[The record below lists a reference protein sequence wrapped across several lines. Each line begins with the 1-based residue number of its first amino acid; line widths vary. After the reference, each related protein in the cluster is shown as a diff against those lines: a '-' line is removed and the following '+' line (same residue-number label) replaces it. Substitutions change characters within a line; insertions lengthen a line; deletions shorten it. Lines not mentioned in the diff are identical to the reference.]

1 MPVSIKFVKEKVLYM
16 SGRFPADCPAGFL
29 GRYFVIPGDTM
40 SIIALRFGTGKEE
53 LIATNPHITDPNVLL
68 PGDVL
73 CVPGFRKPVAC
84 PPDFQGRYEVKI
96 GDTMFSVAQKF
107 NIGVDELIAANPHI
121 SNPKVIFPFD
131 VLCVP

>member
-1 MPVSIKFVKEKVLYM
+1 M

-29 GRYFVIPGDTM
+29 SRYFVIPGDTM
-40 SIIALRFGTGKEE
+40 SIIALRFGIGKEE
-53 LIATNPHITDPNVLL
+53 LIAVNPHITDPDVLF

-73 CVPGFRKPVAC
+73 CVPGFRKPATC
-84 PPDFQGRYEVKI
+84 PPGFQGRYEVKI
-96 GDTMFSVAQKF
+96 GDTMFFIAQKF
-107 NIGVDELIAANPHI
+107 NIGVEELIAANPHI